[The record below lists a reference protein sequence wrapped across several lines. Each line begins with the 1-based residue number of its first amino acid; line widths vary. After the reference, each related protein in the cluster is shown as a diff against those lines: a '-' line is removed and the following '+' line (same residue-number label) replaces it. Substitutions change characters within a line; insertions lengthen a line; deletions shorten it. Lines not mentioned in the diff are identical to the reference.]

1 MRHRLGSS
9 SADAILGCRWL
20 GSGQRT
26 LPQGCAGWKQRG
38 ERACTKFPTQKDE
51 WLVFNIIRPN
61 DPQVGKT
68 ALVLRFV
75 NDVWHEG
82 DYASTIGGSY
92 LAKKVVVDDTPFTFQ
107 IWDTVSVNFPI
118 SIHIQPSLRS
128 LSISLPSFP
137 STHPSLH
144 PSFYHTLLISSFFC
158 IQPFPA
164 STNQYSPT
172 HSTLFPPTHL
182 PAC

>member
-1 MRHRLGSS
+1 LGEDEIGKFGRLHVIVMRHQLGSS
-9 SADAILGCRWL
+9 SPDAILGCRWL

-38 ERACTKFPTQKDE
+38 EQACTKFPTQKDE

-118 SIHIQPSLRS
+118 SVHIQPSPFS
-128 LSISLPSFP
+128 LHLPPVF
-137 STHPSLH
+137 SLH
-144 PSFYHTLLISSFFC
+144 PSTPASLFLPHTHFFLCLC

-164 STNQYSPT
+164 
-172 HSTLFPPTHL
+172 
-182 PAC
+182 